1 METVV
6 SGYITFR
13 MNGRDL
19 ACELDDVREVVR
31 ATGIEPLAGTRAP
44 VSGMIELRNDP
55 LPVVDLRSDAYP
67 GEEGDVLVLNPTD
80 GGSYGVAVDRVLAV
94 VSNDDLIVEE
104 GSAPAGMPPYV
115 TQVLRRPQDQAP
127 VMLVELRVLAGLD
140 ASPTP

>member
-1 METVV
+1 V

-19 ACELDDVREVVR
+19 ACELEEVREVVR
-31 ATGIEPLAGTRAP
+31 AIGIEPLAGTRAP

-67 GEEGDVLVLNPTD
+67 GEEGDVLVLNPLD

-94 VSNDDLIVEE
+94 VSADELVVEDE
-104 GSAPAGMPPYV
+104 ATPAGLPNYV
-115 TQVLRRPQDQAP
+115 TRVLRRPEDRAP
-127 VMLVELRVLAGLD
+127 IMLVTLRALAGLE
-140 ASPTP
+140 ASGTA

>member
-1 METVV
+1 M

-19 ACELDDVREVVR
+19 ACPLEEVREVVR

-67 GEEGDVLVLNPTD
+67 GEEGDVLVLNPTS
-80 GGSYGVAVDRVLAV
+80 GGTYGVAVDRVLAV
-94 VSNDDLIVEE
+94 VSEDDLVSDE
-104 GSAPAGMPPYV
+104 GDAPAGLPTYV
-115 TQVLRRPQDQAP
+115 TGVLRRPEDRAP
-127 VMLVELRVLAGLD
+127 VMLVELRELAGLKAVD
-140 ASPTP
+140 QT

>member
-1 METVV
+1 M

-19 ACELDDVREVVR
+19 ACQLDDVREVVR
-31 ATGIEPLAGTRAP
+31 ATGIEPLPGTRAP

-67 GEEGDVLVLNPTD
+67 GEEGDVLVLNPD
-80 GGSYGVAVDRVLAV
+80 QGGSYGVAVDRVLAV
-94 VSNDDLIVEE
+94 VSDDDLVADGEAAPE
-104 GSAPAGMPPYV
+104 GLPNYV
-115 TQVLRRPQDQAP
+115 TQVLRRPEDQAP

-140 ASPTP
+140 AASSG

>member
-6 SGYITFR
+6 SGYITFL

-31 ATGIEPLAGTRAP
+31 ATGIEPLPGTRAP

-67 GEEGDVLVLNPTD
+67 GEEGDVLVLNPD
-80 GGSYGVAVDRVLAV
+80 DKGSYGVAVDRVLAV
-94 VSNDDLIVEE
+94 VSGDDLVAEE
-104 GSAPAGMPPYV
+104 GEPPAGLPNYV
-115 TQVLRRPQDQAP
+115 TQVLRRPADQAP
-127 VMLVELRVLAGLD
+127 VMLVALRVLAGLE
-140 ASPTP
+140 ASSTT

>member
-19 ACELDDVREVVR
+19 ACQLDDVREVVR
-31 ATGIEPLAGTRAP
+31 ATGIEPLPGTRAP

-67 GEEGDVLVLNPTD
+67 GEEGDVLVLNATD
-80 GGSYGVAVDRVLAV
+80 RGSYGVAVDRVIAV
-94 VSNDDLIVEE
+94 VSDDELVAEDSE
-104 GSAPAGMPPYV
+104 APAGLPPYV
-115 TQVLRRPQDQAP
+115 MQVLRRPEDQAP
-127 VMLVELRVLAGLD
+127 AMLVALRVLAG
-140 ASPTP
+140 